1 MPIELKITGNH
12 ATDIVAEVQTLAEI
26 LGVGTAPAKNVAG
39 ETSKQPVSTTSA
51 PSQSQ
56 TASASTAAP
65 ADGGKTDAKKTLTR
79 KEQDDAVSE
88 MIAVGAKDERFD
100 MLTKGRQNEV
110 NAALE
115 KAAEPEKEEA
125 SVDDMFEDDEPAAEE
140 TITREMV
147 SKLMGATCKDENGQT
162 IQDKAIEV
170 RKILVDAI
178 PEGQDIKVAFVPDD
192 KLAEVYAAIKAV
204 GA

>member
-26 LGVGTAPAKNVAG
+26 LGVGGTAPVKAAEAVPTKTA
-39 ETSKQPVSTTSA
+39 EKA
-51 PSQSQ
+51 P
-56 TASASTAAP
+56 TKTEAAP
-65 ADGGKTDAKKTLTR
+65 AASGTASEGKKTLTR

-88 MIAVGAKDERFD
+88 MIAAGAKDERFD

-125 SVDDMFEDDEPAAEE
+125 SVDDMFEDDEPAAAEE